1 MKLLLL
7 TSNYPF
13 GNLGDNCFIQ
23 NEIYALA
30 EKFDNITIISTGDGK
45 LREDIPANLKVVKIN
60 QKKFKIFKAFNALFA
75 LFNKSGRQAFK
86 ECKKYYKNASRI
98 KIYKQ
103 LFIYN
108 YVYFLL
114 KNIIKKEGKDADLV
128 YTYWMSSK
136 AYAVAKLKFD
146 KKINCPFITRS
157 HGFDCYIRNDYIL
170 VYRKFIGDNVDTI
183 CFISEDGKNYYER
196 TFYQDLQN
204 KCDLKVAYLGLNRKL
219 TNIKIQ
225 ENNTLK
231 IVSCSNVIDLKRL
244 DIIINALFQIDSIN
258 INWLH
263 IGSGEKL
270 EEIKKLAQQKLSSK
284 KNITFEFMGN
294 LNNESILNFYKNN
307 YIDLFINCSDTEG
320 IPVTIM
326 EAYSF
331 GIPAI
336 TRDVGGIREI
346 NCGNNTNFLLKED
359 AGATEFAEAIINF
372 ANMDLKDII
381 NRRNE
386 VSEIF
391 EEKFSI
397 KTIEEFSKCLNKI
410 AKKGK

>member
-45 LREDIPANLKVVKIN
+45 LREDIPANLKVVKVN

-157 HGFDCYIRNDYIL
+157 HRFDCYIRNDYIL

-204 KCDLKVAYLGLNRKL
+204 KCNLVVSYLGINKNFTE
-219 TNIKIQ
+219 TNYS
-225 ENNTLK
+225 EDEYLR
-231 IVSCSNVIDLKRL
+231 IVSCSNVVPVKRL
-244 DIIINALFQIDSIN
+244 DILINALSMIDDFKISWI
-258 INWLH
+258 H
-263 IGSGEKL
+263 IGGGEKFDEITKFAEEKL
-270 EEIKKLAQQKLSSK
+270 AKKENIKYHFKGALKNEEI
-284 KNITFEFMGN
+284 
-294 LNNESILNFYKNN
+294 LNYYKNN
-307 YIDLFINCSDTEG
+307 TIDLFINCSDSEG
-320 IPVTIM
+320 VPVTIM
-326 EAYSF
+326 EANSF
-331 GIPAI
+331 GIPVI
-336 TRDVGGIREI
+336 CRDVGGNREI
-346 NCGNNTNFLLKED
+346 CVGNNKDYLLPKN
-359 AGATEFAEAIINF
+359 AGAEDFAKAIIDFKN
-372 ANMDLKDII
+372 K
-381 NRRNE
+381 
-386 VSEIF
+386 SY
-391 EEKFSI
+391 EEKIKRREETKSI
-397 KTIEEFSKCLNKI
+397 FQKYFSKEAVKKFSQLLTCYIKKI
-410 AKKGK
+410 